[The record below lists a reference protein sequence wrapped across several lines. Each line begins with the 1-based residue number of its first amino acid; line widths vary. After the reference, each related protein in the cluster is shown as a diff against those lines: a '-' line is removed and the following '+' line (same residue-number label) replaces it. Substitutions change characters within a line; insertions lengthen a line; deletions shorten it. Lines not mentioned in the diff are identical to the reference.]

1 MRTALVVVDVQNDF
15 CAGFDEVT
23 GNIARAVDIA
33 RSRGVEVIFVR
44 FVGDVEHQRAS
55 WLRRNRLQGK
65 TQKCVDGTW
74 GADFCRVAPL
84 PGEHV
89 FTKAAQFDAFLCE
102 GFEDHL
108 QLRRIGH
115 LAFAGLYTDVCV
127 DSTARTG
134 FQKGWHVTLLTD
146 CTVSLHLPDASIRGF
161 MARFYGARLLGHD
174 DPAWTR
180 LPDEEESWPAMSG

>member
-1 MRTALVVVDVQNDF
+1 MSTALIVVDVQNDF
-15 CAGFDEVT
+15 CAGFDEVV
-23 GNIARAVDIA
+23 RAVGRAVEAA
-33 RSRGVEVIFVR
+33 REAAIEVIFVR
-44 FVGDVEHQRAS
+44 FVGDVEHQRTS
-55 WLRRNRLQGK
+55 WRRRNRLQGK

-74 GADFCRVAPL
+74 GAEFRGVAPL

-89 FTKAAQFDAFLCE
+89 FTKAAHFDAFLCE
-102 GFEDHL
+102 GFEEHL
-108 QLRRIGH
+108 RLRRVGH

-146 CTVSLHLPDASIRGF
+146 CTASLHLPADQIQQF
-161 MARFYGARLLGHD
+161 MARFYGARLLTHD

-180 LPDEEESWPAMSG
+180 PPDEEESWPAMSG